1 MPHTEDEVHWLL
13 DRAGLSA
20 GTTRA
25 YLTHSVDISHTIFV
39 MLQTEDM
46 FRDPDAP
53 VPESQRPDGE
63 LQRLVIERNLSSDQ
77 SEAPN
82 VRSATNGEA
91 EGMQMTVN
99 APALLDRPVPA
110 RANPMA
116 RFHEQSKHA

>member
-1 MPHTEDEVHWLL
+1 MKRSTLL

-20 GTTRA
+20 GAIHT
-25 YLTHSVDISHTIFV
+25 YLTYPVEFLTLLV

-53 VPESQRPDGE
+53 VPEGQRPDGE
-63 LQRLVIERNLSSDQ
+63 LQRLIIERNLSSDQ
-77 SEAPN
+77 FEAPN
-82 VRSATNGEA
+82 LRSVTNGGA
-91 EGMQMTVN
+91 EGTQMTVN